1 MASARISS
9 IRLNA
14 QFKPRKCEV
23 CGKTFIPFSGRA
35 RKCDECRYSRHTKVE
50 SKGVGHERQAISKA
64 DMAFR

>member
-35 RKCDECRYSRHTKVE
+35 RKCDECRYGRHTRVE
-50 SKGVGHERQAISKA
+50 LKGGWT
-64 DMAFR
+64 